1 VHVSDFDDYV
11 FSDRRRDLIEDF
23 GHAALTGDAG
33 TIRQLWSKYSAD
45 LGASRGIFVI
55 DSIAF
60 GRLPLPSDRD
70 FGRSG
75 FLRCW
80 MAGDRLILIR
90 QESEDFRFSSPIF
103 CDTNFVSLCGAFSA
117 GRDLGTTSDDFKKAV
132 EELLP
137 FASYASAYPY
147 LLETAD
153 NPNRDKVRASF
164 LGFACFKLTSPE
176 HFQKTGRFVRPDEM
190 SLPNEI
196 ADEAMKV
203 TTGPDFA
210 TLAEWATNRFL
221 WAKLT
226 LTEAA
231 LIHFDQPQASA
242 GSKLFA
248 LLEFLHNE
256 LARLHQF
263 DIYAAFRFFE
273 LTSNEPFFRGLQRN
287 SPNLN
292 NVLRAMAWDL
302 SHWRI
307 ILELLT
313 VESWRSAS
321 VPFPI
326 PHFLSFDRGFVSLLE
341 SFQFRGLIYDVD
353 HRRPEFFFKRDLLE
367 PVSKL
372 LGKKCAKFYSRESMA
387 DRSQRAKSIGDSNE
401 KLREV
406 NSVLEGCLEGVI
418 TKR

>member
-1 VHVSDFDDYV
+1 MSDFDDYV
-11 FSDRRRDLIEDF
+11 YSSRRRDLIEDF
-23 GHAALTGDAG
+23 ANGALTGDVG
-33 TIRQLWSKYSAD
+33 TIRRLWSQYSKE
-45 LGASRGIFVI
+45 LGGSRGIFVV
-55 DSIAF
+55 DNTAF
-60 GRLPLPSDRD
+60 PRVPLVGDKD

-80 MAGDRLILIR
+80 MAGNRLILIR
-90 QESEDFRFSSPIF
+90 QESEDFRFSSPIY
-103 CDTNFVSLCGAFSA
+103 CDSNFVSLCGAFSA
-117 GRDLGTTSDDFKKAV
+117 GRDLGTLSGDFKQAI

-137 FASYASAYPY
+137 YASHASAYPY
-147 LLETAD
+147 LFETAD
-153 NPNRDKVRASF
+153 NSNRDKVRES
-164 LGFACFKLTSPE
+164 LVGFACFKLTTPE
-176 HFQKTGRFVRPDEM
+176 QFAKTGRFVSRDETSFPD
-190 SLPNEI
+190 EI

-203 TTGPDFA
+203 TSGPDFA
-210 TLAEWATNRFL
+210 TLAKWAANRFL

-226 LTEAA
+226 LTKAA
-231 LIHFDQPQASA
+231 LIHFDRPQASA

-248 LLEFLHNE
+248 LLEFLHGE

-273 LTSNEPFFRGLQRN
+273 LTLNEPFFRGLQRN
-287 SPNLN
+287 SPKLN
-292 NVLRAMAWDL
+292 DVLRAMAWDL
-302 SHWRI
+302 THWRI

-367 PVSKL
+367 PVSNL
-372 LGKKCAKFYSRESMA
+372 LAKKCAKFYSRESMA

-401 KLREV
+401 V
-406 NSVLEGCLEGVI
+406 NSVLEASLEGVI